1 MKKIFIIP
9 TLLLATCSSFAVSG
23 CTFITGS
30 SSTSWA
36 NYYERMASEAYTIV
50 SNFEVGFYPASTNIG
65 YASEIIEVKSG
76 LNEAYLKD
84 HSDSI
89 FSLKITLQVVCAEK
103 LAYSSTQT
111 DENYQK
117 SLYTVGQPDY
127 IDTPNGYGQWSFGES
142 NRFEIPTSAFPS
154 SGEVRILAQLLKPD
168 GTVAEHGE
176 SIQRIGFTINPT
188 QLDTWD
194 YCTPFYFG
202 SVESSLLK

>member
-1 MKKIFIIP
+1 
-9 TLLLATCSSFAVSG
+9 L
-23 CTFITGS
+23 GS
-30 SSTSWA
+30 KDAWA
-36 NYYERMASEAYTIV
+36 
-50 SNFEVGFYPASTNIG
+50 
-65 YASEIIEVKSG
+65 
-76 LNEAYLKD
+76 
-84 HSDSI
+84 
-89 FSLKITLQVVCAEK
+89 
-103 LAYSSTQT
+103 
-111 DENYQK
+111 
-117 SLYTVGQPDY
+117 DY